1 MKTNLCIVIFITYS
15 SPIMFGASIVLQ
27 KTLSSLYST
36 YILFHNDTILSKSV
50 SILRRICQEAG
61 EGDLQNALR
70 ISIQLSSLV
79 NKESRSSEAHP
90 SIIATFAFF

>member
-1 MKTNLCIVIFITYS
+1 MLLSENKEVIS
-15 SPIMFGASIVLQ
+15 SQMN
-27 KTLSSLYST
+27 
-36 YILFHNDTILSKSV
+36 ILFKKHAILSKSV
-50 SILRRICQEAG
+50 FQLRICQEAG